1 MAGFIPAHRQQQ
13 FLKASA
19 DFFNW
24 WLAEL
29 VGLLPQRWRR
39 ALSGQPAL
47 CRFVLEK
54 NQLRLVLET
63 QGREKAVGSTSV
75 AEVVGL
81 AMSGLSIPGFGV
93 PDATIESDASTTE
106 ALMANISALENISR
120 RRVLLEL
127 ADEYLLIRDIS
138 LPLVSD
144 GDIAS
149 VLAHEIDRLT
159 PFAKNNV
166 CYAYEILQK
175 NTQTAK
181 LSLRLM
187 CLERSVLE
195 GVLVQCE
202 ELGLGVTEVGRKAQ
216 ISSSGLSAATT
227 DLLPADRRP
236 QKEKLWNRGNQLVAA
251 LAGVFLLTALILPV
265 WHYEKQIEDLSI
277 ELSALQEQSRTVRA
291 KQARMVVALDI
302 RDALVQR
309 KNSEFEK
316 IIILHELTRL
326 IPDNTWLTRLTL
338 RDSSLEIDGES
349 DKSSD
354 LIEKLESGATFYQV
368 KFASSVTRN
377 SRSGKERF
385 QIKMKVSEKPASL
398 PNVSVLEAQGAV
410 QLAAGATIDE

>member
-19 DFFNW
+19 DFFSW

-29 VGLLPQRWRR
+29 VRLLPQHWRR

-63 QGREKAVGSTSV
+63 QGREKAVGSTAV

-81 AMSGLSIPGFGV
+81 AMSGLFIPGVSV
-93 PDATIESDASTTE
+93 PDATLESDASTTKT
-106 ALMANISALENISR
+106 LMANISALENISR
-120 RRVLLEL
+120 RRVVLEL

-144 GDIAS
+144 DDIAS

-175 NTQTAK
+175 NTQTAM

-195 GVLVQCE
+195 GVLAQCE
-202 ELGLGVTEVGRKAQ
+202 ELGLGVTEVGRQAQ
-216 ISSSGLSAATT
+216 SSSPGPSAATA

-236 QKEKLWNRGNQLVAA
+236 QKEKLWNRGNQLLAA
-251 LAGVFLLTALILPV
+251 LAGVLLLAVLILPV
-265 WHYEKQIEDLSI
+265 WHYEKQIEGLSI
-277 ELSALQEQSRTVRA
+277 ELSALQEQSRAVRA
-291 KQARMVVALDI
+291 KQARMVEALDI

-309 KNSEFEK
+309 KNSELEK

-354 LIEKLESGATFYQV
+354 LIEKLESGAVFYQV

-385 QIKMKVSEKPASL
+385 QIKMKVSDKPVIS
-398 PNVSVLEAQGAV
+398 PHVSVLEARGAA